1 MTWDRA
7 FFLTLLALIVLAQAT
22 SLIGLVRRR
31 VASDRGSA
39 WALVGAWQAVLVVSI
54 LEAWRFPA
62 LWAEPAWVGYAGA
75 AAFAIGFALRLVA
88 VKTLDAHF
96 SPLVE
101 LQPEHELI
109 THGPYAWVRHPAY
122 LGSLLWAFAP
132 PLLLGS
138 GAGLIAAAVC
148 YYPALRYRVA
158 VEEALLAE
166 RFGDRWADYRAR
178 VPALIP
184 QPRRRPAS

>member
-1 MTWDRA
+1 MTWDRL
-7 FFLTLLALIVLAQAT
+7 FFLTLLGLIFLAQAT

-31 VASDRGSA
+31 VDSDRGSA
-39 WALVGAWQAVLVVSI
+39 WALVGAWHVVLVASA
-54 LEAWRFPA
+54 LEAWLWPA
-62 LWAEPAWVGYAGA
+62 LWAEPAWLGYLGA
-75 AAFAIGFALRLVA
+75 AGFALGFALRFIA

-101 LQPEHELI
+101 LRPEHELV

-138 GAGLIAAAVC
+138 AAGLVAATLC

-166 RFGDRWADYRAR
+166 RFGDRWSAYRAR

-184 QPRRRPAS
+184 QPGRRAAS